1 MAFKSKHAKRN
12 KIQWLPIHT
21 HTPYTVLLITHK
33 LYEWSKRTIAAAAAA
48 AAAAER
54 DEAKHAVMHLLLLLM
69 PFQVQIG
76 GVSNDMIAIQVKS
89 IVVIIYI
96 AEFCD
101 AQKTPG
107 WICVYG

>member
-1 MAFKSKHAKRN
+1 MATN
-12 KIQWLPIHT
+12 THT
-21 HTPYTVLLITHK
+21 HTQYTVLLITHK
-33 LYEWSKRTIAAAAAA
+33 LYEWSKRTIA

-76 GVSNDMIAIQVKS
+76 GASNDMIAIQVKS